1 MTDAAAPAKPKPT
14 GKKAEPL
21 TPDEQKRRFA
31 ELCEELGTDNGETL
45 DRVFGKIVPAKV
57 RDAKPGN

>member
-1 MTDAAAPAKPKPT
+1 MAAEAVKPKAKPT

-31 ELCEELGTDNGETL
+31 EMCEELGTDNGETL

-57 RDAKPGN
+57 RTERS